1 MFRTFYSQTRRRL
14 LAPALSL
21 VLLSAGFL
29 APTLSHADSYKTAT
43 GDPSGLYRI
52 DPDHTSVT
60 FTVGHAGVATAVGR
74 FDKVSGHYLLSKDKT
89 DVDIKIAA
97 NSIDT
102 NHAMRDKDLRGPDF
116 LDAKTFPTLRFVSH
130 SYKKTG
136 KKTGILT
143 GKLTLHGKTRTVR
156 LKIHE
161 VGAGLVSALPKP
173 WGGYLSGYDAEGTI
187 KRSDFG
193 VTTYPGM
200 IGDTI
205 HLYISVEGIRTN
217 N

>member
-1 MFRTFYSQTRRRL
+1 MFRTILFQTRRRL

-21 VLLSAGFL
+21 VLLSAGLL
-29 APTLSHADSYKTAT
+29 APTLSHADAYKTAT
-43 GDPSGLYRI
+43 GDPSGLYKI

-74 FDKVSGHYLLSKDKT
+74 FDKVSGHYLLSRDKT

-102 NHAMRDKDLRGPDF
+102 NHPMRDKDLRGPDF
-116 LDAKTFPTLRFVSH
+116 LDANTFPTLRFVSH

-136 KKTGILT
+136 KNTGILT

-161 VGAGLVSALPKP
+161 VGAGLVAALPKP

>member
-1 MFRTFYSQTRRRL
+1 MFRTFYSQTRRSL

-21 VLLSAGFL
+21 ALLSSGFL
-29 APTLSHADSYKTAT
+29 SPALSHADSYKTAT

-60 FTVGHAGVATAVGR
+60 FTVGHAGIATAVGR

>member
-1 MFRTFYSQTRRRL
+1 MSQTFLSRTGRIL
-14 LAPALSL
+14 LAPVLSL
-21 VLLSAGFL
+21 TLVSPALLSPG
-29 APTLSHADSYKTAT
+29 LSQAASYKTAT
-43 GDPSGLYRI
+43 GDPSGLYKI

-74 FDKVSGHYLLSKDKT
+74 FDKISGHYRLAKDNT
-89 DVDIKIAA
+89 DVDIKIAT

-102 NHAMRDKDLRGPDF
+102 NHPMRDKDLRGPDF
-116 LDAKTFPTLRFVSH
+116 LDAKTFPTIRFVSH

-173 WGGYLSGYDAEGTI
+173 WGGYLSGYDAEGSI

-193 VTTYPGM
+193 ITTYPGM

-205 HLYISVEGIRTN
+205 HLYLSVEGIRTQK
-217 N
+217 

>member
-1 MFRTFYSQTRRRL
+1 MSQTFLSRTGRIL
-14 LAPALSL
+14 LAPVLSL
-21 VLLSAGFL
+21 TLVSPALLSPG
-29 APTLSHADSYKTAT
+29 LSQAASYKTAT
-43 GDPSGLYRI
+43 GDPSGLYKI

-74 FDKVSGHYLLSKDKT
+74 FDKISGHYRLAKDNT
-89 DVDIKIAA
+89 DVDIKIAT

-102 NHAMRDKDLRGPDF
+102 NHPMRDKDLRGPDF
-116 LDAKTFPTLRFVSH
+116 LDAKTFPTIRFVSH

-173 WGGYLSGYDAEGTI
+173 WGGYLSGYDAEGSI
-187 KRSDFG
+187 KRSDYG
-193 VTTYPGM
+193 ITTYPGM

-205 HLYISVEGIRTN
+205 HLYLSVEGIRTQK
-217 N
+217 

>member
-1 MFRTFYSQTRRRL
+1 MSQTLLSRTGRIL
-14 LAPALSL
+14 LAPVLSL
-21 VLLSAGFL
+21 TLISPALLSPG
-29 APTLSHADSYKTAT
+29 LSQAASYKTAT
-43 GDPSGLYRI
+43 GNPSGLYNI
-52 DPDHTSVT
+52 APDHTSVT

-74 FDKVSGHYLLSKDKT
+74 FDKISGHYRLAKDKT
-89 DVDIKIAA
+89 DVDIKIAT

-102 NHAMRDKDLRGPDF
+102 NHPMRDKDLRGPDF
-116 LDAKTFPTLRFVSH
+116 LDAKTFPTIRFVSH

-173 WGGYLSGYDAEGTI
+173 WGGYLSGYDAEGSI
-187 KRSDFG
+187 KRSDYG
-193 VTTYPGM
+193 ITTYPGM

-205 HLYISVEGIRTN
+205 HLYLSVEGIRTQK
-217 N
+217 

>member
-1 MFRTFYSQTRRRL
+1 MSRTILFQTRRRL

>member
-1 MFRTFYSQTRRRL
+1 MSRTILFQTRRRL

-74 FDKVSGHYLLSKDKT
+74 FDKVSGHYLLSRDKT

>member
-1 MFRTFYSQTRRRL
+1 MSRTILFQTRRRL
-14 LAPALSL
+14 LASALSL

-74 FDKVSGHYLLSKDKT
+74 FDKVSGHYLLSRDKT

>member
-1 MFRTFYSQTRRRL
+1 MSQTLLSRTGRIL
-14 LAPALSL
+14 LAPVLSL
-21 VLLSAGFL
+21 TLVSPALLSPG
-29 APTLSHADSYKTAT
+29 LSQAASYKTAT
-43 GDPSGLYRI
+43 GDPSGLYNI

-74 FDKVSGHYLLSKDKT
+74 FDRISGHYRLAKDKT
-89 DVDIKIAA
+89 DVDIKIAT

-102 NHAMRDKDLRGPDF
+102 NHPMRDKDLRGPDF
-116 LDAKTFPTLRFVSH
+116 LDAKTFPTIRFVSH

-173 WGGYLSGYDAEGTI
+173 WGGYLSGYEATTTI
-187 KRSDFG
+187 RRSAFG
-193 VTTYPGM
+193 MAAYAGM
-200 IGDTI
+200 IANRV
-205 HLYISVEGIRTN
+205 HLHVNIEGVRTAR
-217 N
+217 

>member
-1 MFRTFYSQTRRRL
+1 MSVTFLSRTRRSL

-21 VLLSAGFL
+21 ALLSSGFL
-29 APTLSHADSYKTAT
+29 APDLSLAASYKTAT
-43 GDPSGLYRI
+43 GDPSGLYSI

-74 FDKVSGHYLLSKDKT
+74 FDKVSGHYLLSKGKT
-89 DVDIKIAA
+89 DVEIKIAA
-97 NSIDT
+97 NSVDT
-102 NHAMRDKDLRGPDF
+102 NHALRDKDLRGPDF
-116 LDAKTFPTLRFVSH
+116 LDAQTFPSIRFVSH
-130 SYKKTG
+130 SYKPTG
-136 KKTGILT
+136 KKTGVLT

-156 LKIHE
+156 LKIRE

-187 KRSDFG
+187 KRSDYG
-193 VTTYPGM
+193 ITTYPGM

-205 HLYISVEGIRTN
+205 HLYISVEGIRTK
-217 N
+217 

>member
-1 MFRTFYSQTRRRL
+1 MFRTFYSQTRRSL

-21 VLLSAGFL
+21 ALLSAGFL

>member
-1 MFRTFYSQTRRRL
+1 MKPTISRRSWL
-14 LAPALSL
+14 SHFAPAFAFSLISVLPLSP
-21 VLLSAGFL
+21 SL
-29 APTLSHADSYKTAT
+29 AQAASYKNAS

-74 FDKVSGHYLLSKDKT
+74 FDKISGHYRLDTGKT
-89 DVDIKIAA
+89 DVVIKIAA
-97 NSIDT
+97 SSIDT

-116 LDAKTFPTLRFVSH
+116 LDARTFPTIRFEAH
-130 SYKKTG
+130 TFKKTG
-136 KKTGILT
+136 KNAGVLT
-143 GKLTLHGKTRTVR
+143 GKLTLHGQTRTVR

-161 VGAGLVSALPKP
+161 VGAGDVSALPKP
-173 WGGYLSGYDAEGTI
+173 WGGYLSGYDAEASI

-193 VTTYPGM
+193 ITTYPGM

-205 HLYISVEGIRTN
+205 HLYISVEGIRTQK
-217 N
+217 

>member
-1 MFRTFYSQTRRRL
+1 MSQTFLSRTGRIL
-14 LAPALSL
+14 LAPVLSL
-21 VLLSAGFL
+21 TLVSPALLSPG
-29 APTLSHADSYKTAT
+29 LSQAASYKTAT
-43 GDPSGLYRI
+43 GDPSGLYKI

-74 FDKVSGHYLLSKDKT
+74 FDKISGHYRLAKDNT
-89 DVDIKIAA
+89 DVDIKIAT

-102 NHAMRDKDLRGPDF
+102 NHPMRDKDLRGPDF
-116 LDAKTFPTLRFVSH
+116 LDAKTFPTIRFVSH

-161 VGAGLVSALPKP
+161 VGAGPVSALPKP
-173 WGGYLSGYDAEGTI
+173 WGGYLSGYDAEGSI

-193 VTTYPGM
+193 ITTYPGM

-205 HLYISVEGIRTN
+205 HLYLSVEGIRTQK
-217 N
+217 

>member
-1 MFRTFYSQTRRRL
+1 MSRTILFQTRRRL
-14 LAPALSL
+14 LASALSL